1 MKIQISV
8 CICTRN
14 RPEELVK
21 AIQSIQKSTY
31 PVHEIIVSDDST
43 DSRTKDI
50 LVDFPDVIYVQGP
63 RKGLCANRN
72 NSLNQATGTY
82 VMFMDDDVIMR
93 ENFIESITGALS
105 HDMHNQNLIISGIE
119 FNNGEHVYPKEQTFL
134 GFQQK
139 PYKDEELMTIVINST
154 IFPRTLFNVI
164 RFDEQLIYGYD
175 EVDLTTR
182 ATGCGF
188 KIILCK
194 EAVNNHYPSIQ
205 NRDYYKPV
213 KEASRIYVTYK
224 RYKKTEKANLKAY
237 TFILFASC
245 HVILSKLKASGF
257 RGLKDAFNT
266 IQISRQYI
274 RNMNNL

>member
-105 HDMHNQNLIISGIE
+105 TTCIIKILLSVELNLITENMCI
-119 FNNGEHVYPKEQTFL
+119 PKSKHFR
-134 GFQQK
+134 F
-139 PYKDEELMTIVINST
+139 ST
-154 IFPRTLFNVI
+154 ETVQR
-164 RFDEQLIYGYD
+164 
-175 EVDLTTR
+175 
-182 ATGCGF
+182 
-188 KIILCK
+188 
-194 EAVNNHYPSIQ
+194 
-205 NRDYYKPV
+205 
-213 KEASRIYVTYK
+213 
-224 RYKKTEKANLKAY
+224 
-237 TFILFASC
+237 
-245 HVILSKLKASGF
+245 
-257 RGLKDAFNT
+257 
-266 IQISRQYI
+266 
-274 RNMNNL
+274 